1 MFGRKPKEYEQPET
15 AQLAEGMLPPDTA
28 LDLESPT
35 ENYPVAFPETTIPQP
50 QEPVPEV
57 VNVVDKISGILSP
70 YFIVIVGLYLYKTNF
85 LIGFTLITIGICSL
99 LKISLK
105 DVGRWIEGILS
116 FVGFKE

>member
-1 MFGRKPKEYEQPET
+1 MFGRKPKDENFPESSE
-15 AQLAEGMLPPDTA
+15 LSGEMLSPETA
-28 LDLESPT
+28 LDLEPQLNNDL
-35 ENYPVAFPETTIPQP
+35 EIFPESTITRP

-70 YFIVIVGLYLYKTNF
+70 YFIVIVGLYLYKDNF
-85 LIGFTLITIGICSL
+85 LIGFTLITVGIFSL

-116 FVGFKE
+116 FFGFKE